1 MHSFKEWMVKSIYE
15 SRAKDYNNEYRK
27 MVYETNTEMNNVLGK
42 LADNVFIKGQKEEL
56 KLFKKKVNDLIKTFQ
71 L

>member
-1 MHSFKEWMVKSIYE
+1 MDTKEWIVKSIYE
-15 SRAKDYNNEYRK
+15 SRAKDYNNEFRK
-27 MVYETNTEMNNVLGK
+27 MVYETNTEMINVLGK
-42 LADNVFIKGQKEEL
+42 LADNVFIKTQKEEL